1 MTDPYAAERLRRLG
15 IVVEGEREIAAA
27 ARAGLASLLAHIAP
41 AVLDNTAITAATSD
55 QQPDPSRSRR
65 AAVAFWLSGRGL
77 ASTLSKILGI
87 FTSRFARTGADPKAS
102 PLAAARFAAEVRQ
115 SLTGV
120 PDEVIDDLERIVRH
134 GVEAKLPAAEVRKLL
149 AAELTPGHAE
159 YEHRLDV
166 ISTRIARTNAVAAF
180 NAGEQAGHTQLTSD
194 TGHTYTKRW
203 LSSHDQKVRPTHVD
217 ADADPDNQ
225 GVPADGTFSVGGF
238 PALYPGDPTLP
249 PEESTNCRCT
259 AIYSLA
265 VETPIVAATLGT
277 DEGDATMTTPET
289 WQDGD
294 PLPDGWRGPICA
306 LDVPTSDDRM
316 AATPPGGVRTRA
328 YPLTLTRNHVGDP
341 TGYPTIGSIDHVWVD
356 PETNLLMGEGKI
368 DVGGDDGAD
377 YARQLASGMLNR
389 MSIDPVEVK
398 AEMRVFDADGNQL
411 DTPAGGWTAD
421 TFAALPEGAV
431 PVTTFS
437 NWVLA
442 GLAAV
447 PIPAYSQAAVSP
459 VWNYTPSGPYPTDA
473 IVASVVAATT
483 NGMSSVD
490 ASFLGQVVRH
500 AHKANGIAS
509 RYLASPSANSSHAR
523 DIAANIH
530 KSSAA
535 MISDATIAMATSG
548 YNASPALVAAVGGQV
563 FNAKFFTNPN
573 LTGPTKLTITEDGHI
588 YGHVRLHGTC
598 YQYGG
603 GAGDGGYCVQPPPS
617 ACGYAKYMCHSARL
631 DDGRTIDV
639 GAMTFGD
646 GHESRGSLYASK
658 RHYNDVATTA
668 AKIAVGDDEFGVW
681 VSGQVVDAY
690 ADRAYDLLLSP
701 LSGHWEPDADNG
713 GYLELMAV
721 HIVVTPGYNVR
732 GIVASFDDEGRTTSL
747 IITTVPEPQE
757 SIVAALDPA
766 ELDAAIDAALMRRE
780 AAALAAKTAAEAD
793 RKAAMA
799 SGAQVARDL
808 GRIFNAPIVSAAGG
822 DSIAD
827 PGTAWDGP
835 GAASRALEA
844 ATKNGK
850 INVGEAGKSFLAYVG
865 DGSKR
870 GDWKLPYRDGGRIIP
885 RGVSAAAGRV
895 GQTQGI
901 DQGAAKSK
909 IAGLY
914 SQIHA
919 KFPMWPDS
927 PPA

>member
-1 MTDPYAAERLRRLG
+1 VASDQYAAERLRRLG
-15 IVVEGEREIAAA
+15 IVVAGEREIAAA
-27 ARAGLASLLAHIAP
+27 ARTAVAALLKHI
-41 AVLDNTAITAATSD
+41 DGGAITAAASD
-55 QQPDPSRSRR
+55 QSDSRK
-65 AAVAFWLSGRGL
+65 AAIAFWLSSRGL
-77 ASTLSKILGI
+77 TSIVRKILDI
-87 FTSRFARTGADPKAS
+87 FTSRFARSSGTKVTPVE
-102 PLAAARFAAEVRQ
+102 AARFGALLRE
-115 SLTGV
+115 SLQGI
-120 PDEVIDDLERIVRH
+120 PDEIMNDLEIIKA
-134 GVEAKLPAAEVRKLL
+134 EALKSGAGPEEIRKTLT
-149 AAELTPGHAE
+149 AELTPGHAA

-166 ISTRIARTNAVAAF
+166 ISTRIARTNSVAAF
-180 NAGEQAGHTQLTSD
+180 NAGEQAGHTALAER

-203 LSSHDQKVRPTHVD
+203 LSSHDQKVRPTHVE
-217 ADADPDNQ
+217 ADEDPDNQ
-225 GVPADGTFSVGGF
+225 EVPADGTFSVGGF

-249 PEESTNCRCT
+249 PQESENCRCT
-259 AIYSLA
+259 VLYSLSTEA
-265 VETPIVAATLGT
+265 PIVAATLGT
-277 DEGDATMTTPET
+277 DEGDAIMTTPEP
-289 WQDGD
+289 G
-294 PLPDGWRGPICA
+294 LPDGWRGAICA
-306 LDVPTSDDRM
+306 LDVPTSDGRM

-368 DVGGDDGAD
+368 DIGGDEGAD

-411 DTPAGGWTAD
+411 DTPAGGWSAE
-421 TFAALPEGAV
+421 TFAALPDGAV
-431 PVTTFS
+431 PVTTFTD
-437 NWVLA
+437 WTLA

-447 PIPAYSQAAVSP
+447 PIPAYSQAAVEP
-459 VWNYTPSGPYPTDA
+459 VYGYTPSGPYPTDA
-473 IVASVVAATT
+473 IVAAVVAATPA

-490 ASFLGQVVRH
+490 ANFLGQVVRH
-500 AHKANGIAS
+500 AHRANGIAS
-509 RYLASPSANSSHAR
+509 RYLASPSASSSKAR

-530 KSSAA
+530 KGSAT
-535 MISDATIAMATSG
+535 MITDATIAMATSG
-548 YNASPALVAAVGGQV
+548 YSGQMPLVASVGGQV

-573 LTGPTKLTITEDGHI
+573 LTGPTKLTVTEDGHI

-617 ACGYAKYMCHSARL
+617 ACGYAKYMCHSAKL

-668 AKIAVGDDEFGVW
+668 AKISVGDDEFGVW

-701 LSGHWEPDADNG
+701 LSGHWEPDADNN

-721 HIVVTPGYNVR
+721 HIVVTPGYSVR

-747 IITTVPEPQE
+747 IITTVPEPE
-757 SIVAALDPA
+757 EPIVAAFDPT
-766 ELDAAIDAALMRRE
+766 ELDAAIEAALTRRE
-780 AAALAAKTAAEAD
+780 ASALAAQVAAQAE

-808 GRIFNAPIVSAAGG
+808 GRIFNAPIVAAGG

-835 GAASRALEA
+835 GAASRALDA

-850 INVGEAGKSFLAYVG
+850 INVGEAGKSFLAHVG